1 MDRGGADP
9 LCLRVRAGHPRAS
22 GAAVPPGALSGHIGR
37 VFARKA
43 RWFWPVSATLVLAD
57 CSTKELVESVL
68 RSQPGPRAVLGDWLR
83 LTLVFNTGAA
93 LNLDLGSWSRIVF
106 SVLASIAIIL
116 LFRLYQRTAPNAA
129 LRAAALALVAGG
141 ALGNLLDRIRSPLGV
156 VDFIDIGVGD
166 TRFWVFNVADVG
178 VTVGAVLLA
187 IVLWQGD
194 RLENVT

>member
-1 MDRGGADP
+1 
-9 LCLRVRAGHPRAS
+9 
-22 GAAVPPGALSGHIGR
+22 

-129 LRAAALALVAGG
+129 LRAAALALVTGG

>member
-1 MDRGGADP
+1 
-9 LCLRVRAGHPRAS
+9 
-22 GAAVPPGALSGHIGR
+22 

-68 RSQPGPRAVLGDWLR
+68 RAQPGPRAVLGDWLR

-194 RLENVT
+194 RLESVT